1 MKRVYSQDIEN
12 AASSLDTQCFRIYYH
27 IPKVI
32 SWDPQ
37 RFRIVPNTNKEDKIR
52 PMTQVSHLY
61 APPQEPELEE
71 RNEAP
76 VEPQETESSN
86 LVDISTMKPGARLR
100 QAREQKKLSVQQ
112 IADRLYL
119 DAGVIDTIESDD
131 YDRLP
136 SPIFV
141 RGYLRSYAKLLDL
154 PAESIVEAYELIGQQ
169 SPPPLT
175 FQLKQNDQ
183 ANSDNPWVKA
193 ATVVIAA
200 SLVILVSMW
209 AFSPERIQSPPTA
222 PDLSE
227 YTHEPVPLPTPPTD
241 SSPVATDPLTA
252 PEVPVE
258 STPAIDNVLT
268 NEGTAVDETNPA
280 TVITEAPTEEIPAAI
295 PSIEGQATAIIETTP
310 ATVSEET
317 AAPAPSTPEN
327 LRVLL
332 QKDTWMRIKDNEG
345 KSLFDGIGK
354 AGREIELTGT
364 PPFKMKV
371 GHTEGI
377 TLEYQDKKSNF
388 ANYPGREGRE
398 LTIGTSAS
406 VTESSE

>member
-61 APPQEPELEE
+61 ATPQESENEE
-71 RNEAP
+71 HNEAT
-76 VEPQETESSN
+76 VETQETESN
-86 LVDISTMKPGARLR
+86 LVDISTMKPGARLH

-200 SLVILVSMW
+200 SLVVLVSMW
-209 AFSPERIQSPPTA
+209 AFSPERNQSPPTA

-227 YTHEPVPLPTPPTD
+227 YTHEPVPLPTPPVH
-241 SSPVATDPLTA
+241 SSPVATESLPLTT
-252 PEVPVE
+252 PETPVE
-258 STPAIDNVLT
+258 SAIDNMLTNNGTAVSETNPITVIAEIPTQETLTATPAI
-268 NEGTAVDETNPA
+268 
-280 TVITEAPTEEIPAAI
+280 
-295 PSIEGQATAIIETTP
+295 EGQTTATIETTP
-310 ATVSEET
+310 VIISEET
-317 AAPAPSTPEN
+317 TVSAPSAPEN

-332 QKDTWMRIKDNEG
+332 KKDTWMRIKDKAG

-354 AGREIELTGT
+354 AGREIDLTGT
-364 PPFKMKV
+364 PPFKIKV

-377 TLEYQDKKSNF
+377 TVEYQNKKSDF
-388 ANYPGREGRE
+388 INYPGREGRA
-398 LTIGTSAS
+398 LTIGVP